1 MLPAFVPYTS
11 VFLMD
16 KGRRRVSK
24 KWKIIFAA
32 ILLFL
37 AYLCFYKPRTVEGA
51 MKSDPSV
58 RGYVMEFHDDH
69 ILVGVLPD
77 DDLYETYPVLWV
89 SRNTE
94 LYGGRTTFFEEDGIS
109 VYYDGMITEGVP
121 PRIDHP
127 SVLILTKNH
136 GHWTPPIPPDK

>member
-1 MLPAFVPYTS
+1 M
-11 VFLMD
+11 
-16 KGRRRVSK
+16 SK
-24 KWKIIFAA
+24 KWKIILAA

-37 AYLCFYKPRTVEGA
+37 AYLCFYKPRTVESA
-51 MKSDPSV
+51 MKSDPGV

-94 LYGGRTTFFEEDGIS
+94 LYGGRTTFLWKMGSASTMMERSRRGTLPESTIRLFLSSPKTTATGHRPYRPTNNS
-109 VYYDGMITEGVP
+109 PVP
-121 PRIDHP
+121 
-127 SVLILTKNH
+127 L
-136 GHWTPPIPPDK
+136 